1 MGVVSVL
8 QFQGGPARPGLP
20 LPPTITASLRWRTI
34 TVAIQTES
42 QGLGATPLTLTRGG
56 SFARYRLVHQ
66 DLMATVEHPQEPP
79 QDLMA
84 MEELPQDLMA
94 MEQPP
99 QDLMA
104 MEEPPQDLMA
114 MVEPPQ
120 DLMAMEQPPQ
130 DLMAMEQHPQ
140 EPLQDLMA
148 EQHPQEVMAEEHH
161 LDPMVEQHPREVMA
175 ELHPQDIMAEQHPQE
190 EPNGLNCDF
199 LKIQKNVIK
208 YE

>member
-56 SFARYRLVHQ
+56 SFAQYRLVHQEPPQ
-66 DLMATVEHPQEPP
+66 DLMATVEH
-79 QDLMA
+79 
-84 MEELPQDLMA
+84 
-94 MEQPP
+94 P

-130 DLMAMEQHPQ
+130 DLMAMEQPPQ
-140 EPLQDLMA
+140 DHMAMEQPPQDLMA
-148 EQHPQEVMAEEHH
+148 MEQP
-161 LDPMVEQHPREVMA
+161 
-175 ELHPQDIMAEQHPQE
+175 PQD
-190 EPNGLNCDF
+190 
-199 LKIQKNVIK
+199 
-208 YE
+208 

>member
-20 LPPTITASLRWRTI
+20 LPPTITASLRWRAI

-56 SFARYRLVHQ
+56 SFARYRLVHQEPPQ

-120 DLMAMEQPPQ
+120 DLMAMEQ
-130 DLMAMEQHPQ
+130 LPQ
-140 EPLQDLMA
+140 EPPQDLMA
-148 EQHPQEVMAEEHH
+148 EQHP
-161 LDPMVEQHPREVMA
+161 
-175 ELHPQDIMAEQHPQE
+175 
-190 EPNGLNCDF
+190 
-199 LKIQKNVIK
+199 
-208 YE
+208 